1 MQYSANPLQLL
12 ENWSKMPF
20 WFIIISSLN
29 VDTFDAL

>member
-12 ENWSKMPF
+12 ENWLKMSF

-29 VDTFDAL
+29 VDNFGAL